1 MRPRNVLTE
10 TNNMRKLMGLP
21 LLNEDTGSTAE
32 DVKKKVLN
40 ESTIEYENNQW
51 LVIEKEDGEQ
61 EDETE
66 EDEEQEDET
75 TVEDEDVVEE
85 QEGLGDGSLGI
96 GSGIDVDG
104 ADDIGD
110 GEDGMGES
118 PLDQVVAEGS
128 FAKYNISLGGKVG
141 LLSEQDT
148 DVQTLKRNTEE
159 EKRELDDI
167 LEILDYE
174 VEQAENKKS
183 DSKSEIK
190 GLFKKIRGNRKL
202 KKVINRKSNKLNKL
216 QNEIDD
222 LEDTEAFK
230 EKRKKIIRDIFLSL
244 YAGIG
249 AIVVGSSAEDI
260 KNKIKF
266 GREKVNKLFN

>member
-1 MRPRNVLTE
+1 M
-10 TNNMRKLMGLP
+10 
-21 LLNEDTGSTAE
+21 
-32 DVKKKVLN
+32 
-40 ESTIEYENNQW
+40 
-51 LVIEKEDGEQ
+51 
-61 EDETE
+61 
-66 EDEEQEDET
+66 
-75 TVEDEDVVEE
+75 
-85 QEGLGDGSLGI
+85 
-96 GSGIDVDG
+96 
-104 ADDIGD
+104 
-110 GEDGMGES
+110 
-118 PLDQVVAEGS
+118 
-128 FAKYNISLGGKVG
+128 
-141 LLSEQDT
+141 
-148 DVQTLKRNTEE
+148 KRNTEE
-159 EKRELDDI
+159 EKRELDNI
-167 LEILDYE
+167 LKILDYE

-190 GLFKKIRGNRKL
+190 GLFKKISGNRKL
-202 KKVINRKSNKLNKL
+202 KKVINRESNKLNKL

>member
-40 ESTIEYENNQW
+40 ESTIEYENNRW
-51 LVIEKEDGEQ
+51 LVIDKEE
-61 EDETE
+61 
-66 EDEEQEDET
+66 EEQEE
-75 TVEDEDVVEE
+75 EEEEEEDVVEE
-85 QEGLGDGSLGI
+85 QEDSGDGTLGI
-96 GSGIDVDG
+96 GSSGIDVDG
-104 ADDIGD
+104 AADIG
-110 GEDGMGES
+110 GGES

-128 FAKYNISLGGKVG
+128 FAKYNISLGDKVG
-141 LLSEQDT
+141 LLSEQET
-148 DVQTLKRNTEE
+148 EVQTLKRNTEE
-159 EKRELDDI
+159 EKRELDNI
-167 LEILDYE
+167 LKILDYE

-190 GLFKKIRGNRKL
+190 GLFKKISGNRKL
-202 KKVINRKSNKLNKL
+202 KKVINRESNKLNKL

>member
-51 LVIEKEDGEQ
+51 LVIEKEEEEQ
-61 EDETE
+61 EEEEEKE
-66 EDEEQEDET
+66 EDEEQEQEE
-75 TVEDEDVVEE
+75 EDEDVVEE
-85 QEGLGDGSLGI
+85 QEDL
-96 GSGIDVDG
+96 
-104 ADDIGD
+104 GD

-128 FAKYNISLGGKVG
+128 FAKYNISLGDKVG
-141 LLSEQDT
+141 LLSEQET
-148 DVQTLKRNTEE
+148 EVQTLNRHAEEEKRELDNILDIEE

-167 LEILDYE
+167 LDILEYE
-174 VEQAENKKS
+174 VEQAKNKKS
-183 DSKSEIK
+183 ARKSEIK
-190 GLFKKIRGNRKL
+190 GILKKIRGNRKL
-202 KKVINRKSNKLNKL
+202 KKVINKKGKKLNQL
-216 QNEIDD
+216 ANQLDD

-244 YAGIG
+244 YMGIG

>member
-51 LVIEKEDGEQ
+51 LVIEKED
-61 EDETE
+61 
-66 EDEEQEDET
+66 EEQE
-75 TVEDEDVVEE
+75 EDEDVVEE
-85 QEGLGDGSLGI
+85 QEDL
-96 GSGIDVDG
+96 
-104 ADDIGD
+104 GD

-128 FAKYNISLGGKVG
+128 FAKYNISLGDKVG
-141 LLSEQDT
+141 LLREQDT
-148 DVQTLKRNTEE
+148 DQTQKVKVEKEE
-159 EKRELDDI
+159 RELEEVI
-167 LEILDYE
+167 EILNYE
-174 VEQAENKKS
+174 VEQAKNKKS
-183 DSKSEIK
+183 ARKSEIK
-190 GLFKKIRGNRKL
+190 GILKKIRGNRKL
-202 KKVINRKSNKLNKL
+202 TKVINKKGKKLNQL
-216 QNEIDD
+216 ANQLDD

-260 KNKIKF
+260 KNKIKL